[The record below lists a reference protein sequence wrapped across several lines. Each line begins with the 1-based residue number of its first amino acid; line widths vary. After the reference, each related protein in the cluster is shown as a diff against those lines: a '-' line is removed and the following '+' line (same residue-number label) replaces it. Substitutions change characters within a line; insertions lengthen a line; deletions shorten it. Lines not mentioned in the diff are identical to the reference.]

1 MGIANRFTFSYLAAM
16 TCRKLT
22 SNLKSFYFM
31 ELKVNR
37 IYLTAENSS
46 EKNLDPKHGSTD
58 VIVFLENG
66 KKYIASFFAY
76 ENINEQRRKHQKNG
90 NFLSGAYFWD
100 KNMVLVE
107 DCSMKFIEPIVKD
120 IIDEG
125 NFQEAF
131 REL

>member
-1 MGIANRFTFSYLAAM
+1 
-16 TCRKLT
+16 
-22 SNLKSFYFM
+22 M

-37 IYLTAENSS
+37 IYLTAESCS
-46 EKNLDPKHGSTD
+46 ENNFDPKNGSTD

-66 KKYIASFFAY
+66 KKFIASFFTYAS
-76 ENINEQRRKHQKNG
+76 INEIRRKHQKNG
-90 NFLSGAYFWD
+90 NFLNGAYFWD
-100 KNMVLVE
+100 KRMVLVE
-107 DCSMKFIEPIVKD
+107 DCSLKFIEPIVKD

>member
-1 MGIANRFTFSYLAAM
+1 
-16 TCRKLT
+16 
-22 SNLKSFYFM
+22 M
-31 ELKVNR
+31 ELKVDR
-37 IYLTAENSS
+37 IYLTAQGSPENNS
-46 EKNLDPKHGSTD
+46 DPKNSSTD

-76 ENINEQRRKHQKNG
+76 ANINEIRRKHKKNG
-90 NFLSGAYFWD
+90 NFLNGAYFWD

-107 DCSMKFIEPIVKD
+107 DCSLKMIEPVVKD

-125 NFQEAF
+125 NFREAF